1 MTAEST
7 PPPSKS
13 PASESAVPDWNTLP
27 EARVVQR
34 RRTSI
39 SWVWIVPLLA
49 VLLGAWL
56 AWRAYIET
64 GPSFTI
70 SFQSAEGIEAGKTR
84 IRYKSVDI
92 GVVEAVQLSPERDA
106 VWVRARMDR
115 HAEDTLV
122 EDTRFWVVRPYIAGG
137 HVEGLGTL
145 LAGAHIG
152 VDVGHSQ
159 QARREFVGLERPPVV
174 ATSLPGRHFMLEAET
189 LGSVTIGAPVFYRRL
204 QVGRVE
210 SYALRPGGQG
220 FTIRIFVESPYDAYV
235 TTATRFWEASGVE
248 VELGATGV
256 AINTES
262 LVSLLIG
269 GIAFQ
274 EVEPRLAVGY
284 QRVVEPVAAGAV
296 FRLFR
301 QRTEALQHT
310 DWVAMPVQFRF
321 RESVRGLTV
330 GAPVEFRGL
339 VLGEVTQVQVKW
351 QSAGREI
358 EMQVTADLYPE
369 RLLEWGLPHLVEHTR
384 FEEVLERVVERGFR
398 AQLRTSSLLT
408 GQLYVALDFHRGTE
422 VAGIQWQ
429 ENPPLIPSVPSSL
442 AGLEDTLLTFVQR
455 LTDLPLESLTAELQG
470 VLGQL
475 NQTLAGVD
483 ETLRGLDQQLTP
495 AISEA
500 ILEVRETLLNLNT
513 LLGES
518 LVADAPVQRELRDS
532 LREVGRAAAALRQ
545 LADTLEQQPEA
556 LLRGRTDRR

>member
-1 MTAEST
+1 M
-7 PPPSKS
+7 
-13 PASESAVPDWNTLP
+13 
-27 EARVVQR
+27 QR
-34 RRTSI
+34 RRASI
-39 SWVWIVPLLA
+39 SWVWIVPLVAL
-49 VLLGAWL
+49 LLGAWL
-56 AWRAYIET
+56 AWRAYVET
-64 GPSFTI
+64 GPGFTI

-115 HAEDTLV
+115 HAEDFLV

-137 HVEGLGTL
+137 HVEGLDTL

-152 VDVGHSQ
+152 VDVGHSPQ
-159 QARREFVGLERPPVV
+159 SQREFIGLERPPVV
-174 ATSLPGRHFMLEAET
+174 TASLPGRHFMLEAET

-210 SYALRPGGQG
+210 SYALRAGGQG

-235 TTATRFWEASGVE
+235 TNATRFWEASGIE
-248 VELGATGV
+248 VELGASGV
-256 AINTES
+256 VVNTES

-274 EVEPRLAVGY
+274 EVEPHLAGS

-301 QRTEALQHT
+301 QRTEALQHA
-310 DWVAMPVQFRF
+310 DWVALPVQFRF
-321 RESVRGLTV
+321 RESVRGLTI

-339 VLGEVTQVQVKW
+339 VLGEVTQIQVQW
-351 QSAGREI
+351 QPVEREI

-369 RLLEWGLPHLVEHTR
+369 RLLEWGLPHLAEHTR

-408 GQLYVALDFHRGTE
+408 GQLYVALDFHRGVE
-422 VAGIQWQ
+422 MAGMQWQ

-455 LTDLPLESLTAELQG
+455 LADLPLESLTADLQA

-475 NQTLAGVD
+475 NQTLLGVD
-483 ETLRGLDQQLTP
+483 EALSGLDQQLTP

-500 ILEVRETLLNLNT
+500 ILEVRATLLNLNT

-518 LVADAPVQRELRDS
+518 LMADSPVQRELRDS

-556 LLRGRTDRR
+556 LLRGRTDVRR